1 MNLAVS
7 IHHYAVLKEQLLFS
21 QWLETEFLQ
30 YLEEWESA
38 VQNREGVTPA
48 QRKSMLLSVE
58 TLTGLKL
65 TGMQTHIYLHI
76 VLCVHTYIYVR
87 TKFTIIITHT
97 CTYFDPQ

>member
-7 IHHYAVLKEQLLFS
+7 IHHYAVLEEQLLFS

-65 TGMQTHIYLHI
+65 TGMQTHIYTYMLTHNIMCAYIHI
-76 VLCVHTYIYVR
+76 
-87 TKFTIIITHT
+87 
-97 CTYFDPQ
+97 CTYKVYHNNHTHMHLF

>member
-1 MNLAVS
+1 MYVNLAVS
-7 IHHYAVLKEQLLFS
+7 IHHYAVHEEQLLFC
-21 QWLETEFLQ
+21 QWLETEFLW

-65 TGMQTHIYLHI
+65 TGMQTHIIHTCLHI
-76 VLCVHTYIYVR
+76 IMCAYIHV
-87 TKFTIIITHT
+87 I
-97 CTYFDPQ
+97 CTYMYVQSLLK